1 MKLQVQQ
8 KCQDFVPHAP
18 PPLVGFMMM
27 ESCSPPVQI
36 LKPRKETNELL
47 IMSMMRGTRGWKNKL
62 VKDYC
67 TKYNV
72 QLSSSKTKLMKITPP
87 RAKTKP
93 EYNPININGE
103 PIGFVK
109 EAEHVGVLRSTDG
122 NMPNILQRVTAFK
135 NALGSIVSC
144 GLAHG
149 RTSNPSASFRILACP
164 VLCYQAR
171 KLPALTSSS
180 RGNFR
185 ALSSCL
191 PIPLPH
197 WSTL

>member
-1 MKLQVQQ
+1 MLKLVQSSGLG
-8 KCQDFVPHAP
+8 VNMGGG
-18 PPLVGFMMM
+18 LVLSGVGQADDTGII
-27 ESCSPPVQI
+27 SND
-36 LKPRKETNELL
+36 LTKLLL
-47 IMSMMRGTRGWKNKL
+47 ILKL

-67 TKYNV
+67 IKYNV
-72 QLSSSKTKLMKITPP
+72 QLSSSKTKLMEITPP
-87 RAKTKP
+87 RVKTKP
-93 EYNPININGE
+93 TYNPINIDGE

-109 EAEHVGVLRSTDG
+109 QAEHVGVLRSTDG